1 MRGTNTAIKRAG
13 QSPEKALPNAG
24 RNGAY
29 DEEHDTCSHATKH
42 TIEMITQSISNTQ
55 KMSAGAHPSTVSTC
69 GIAIKSRAAAALDQK
84 ENAPGQIKSN
94 HRVWDR
100 HPTIDAKLP
109 RPYVTRGKP
118 GKGK

>member
-1 MRGTNTAIKRAG
+1 MLAEMAHT
-13 QSPEKALPNAG
+13 
-24 RNGAY
+24 
-29 DEEHDTCSHATKH
+29 TKSTTRVVMH
-42 TIEMITQSISNTQ
+42 TIEITQSISNTQ

-69 GIAIKSRAAAALDQK
+69 GIAIKSRAAAALDHK